1 MKKYISICFTLILMS
16 CNNFVDIV
24 PKGQTIPET
33 VDDLAKM
40 LNNSGATRGSEVQC
54 CLSDNITLYSDD
66 YTVTEN
72 PESFMYNGD
81 DPITRNVCAWAD
93 YIYTDVEDD
102 SDWNRCYQSHRGG
115 AGRDEL
121 PAE

>member
-72 PESFMYNGD
+72 PESFMYNVD
-81 DPITRNVCAWAD
+81 DPIT
-93 YIYTDVEDD
+93 
-102 SDWNRCYQSHRGG
+102 
-115 AGRDEL
+115 
-121 PAE
+121 

>member
-54 CLSDNITLYSDD
+54 CIVNI
-66 YTVTEN
+66 
-72 PESFMYNGD
+72 
-81 DPITRNVCAWAD
+81 IR
-93 YIYTDVEDD
+93 
-102 SDWNRCYQSHRGG
+102 
-115 AGRDEL
+115 
-121 PAE
+121 

>member
-54 CLSDNITLYSDD
+54 CL
-66 YTVTEN
+66 
-72 PESFMYNGD
+72 
-81 DPITRNVCAWAD
+81 
-93 YIYTDVEDD
+93 
-102 SDWNRCYQSHRGG
+102 
-115 AGRDEL
+115 
-121 PAE
+121 